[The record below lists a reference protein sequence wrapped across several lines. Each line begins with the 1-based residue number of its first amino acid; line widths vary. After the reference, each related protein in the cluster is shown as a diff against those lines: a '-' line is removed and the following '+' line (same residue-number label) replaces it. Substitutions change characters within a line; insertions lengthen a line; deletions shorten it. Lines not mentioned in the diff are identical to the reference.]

1 MTKHFEHNKYEP
13 VLITFKC
20 IMRDLLSDG
29 CTVSFE
35 QQNVVHRDLK
45 LGNLVLHRATREIII
60 TNFCLGQHLPSE
72 KDRLR
77 DQRGSPA
84 YISPDV
90 LSGKPY
96 LGNTPTPAVGD
107 TLIVITLFIEL
118 TFCYLVLSFY
128 ACPETFQGNHQ
139 TCGP

>member
-1 MTKHFEHNKYEP
+1 
-13 VLITFKC
+13 
-20 IMRDLLSDG
+20 MRGLLSDG
-29 CTVSFE
+29 CTVSLG

-45 LGNLVLHRATREIII
+45 LGNLVLHRVTREIII

-96 LGNTPTPAVGD
+96 LGNTPAPPAVGD
-107 TLIVITLFIEL
+107 TLIFIT
-118 TFCYLVLSFY
+118 
-128 ACPETFQGNHQ
+128 
-139 TCGP
+139 

>member
-1 MTKHFEHNKYEP
+1 MFLKGSVE
-13 VLITFKC
+13 C
-20 IMRDLLSDG
+20 LLFTSHSLG
-29 CTVSFE
+29 

-96 LGNTPTPAVGD
+96 LGNTFGPPDWGGR
-107 TLIVITLFIEL
+107 
-118 TFCYLVLSFY
+118 LVLVTEF
-128 ACPETFQGNHQ
+128 
-139 TCGP
+139 